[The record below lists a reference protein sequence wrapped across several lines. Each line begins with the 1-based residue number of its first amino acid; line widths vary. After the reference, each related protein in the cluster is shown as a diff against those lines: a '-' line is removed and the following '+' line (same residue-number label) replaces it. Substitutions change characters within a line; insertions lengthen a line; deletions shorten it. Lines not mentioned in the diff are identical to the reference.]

1 MHVVAVCARVRD
13 LGREEPEE
21 RDRGRAPGRG
31 ARGGVH
37 AAAGIVVV
45 LRRRLAMREIVDG
58 ILTWSWL
65 SEPHGYNFNGYLV
78 HHPDGNLCIDPVEPP
93 ADVLDRL
100 VKEGV
105 ARIVITN
112 RNHVRRANLVRERT
126 GAPVAIH
133 PADAPY
139 VRQQGAVI
147 DAELHAG
154 QRVGPFAVVGVPG
167 KSPGEVAFHCPR
179 HRVLIVGD
187 AVIGNPPGKLSLLR
201 EKVLDDPARLR
212 ASVSALAELEVDVLL
227 PGDGEPILRDAGNRL
242 RELVA
247 TFPP

>member
-1 MHVVAVCARVRD
+1 
-13 LGREEPEE
+13 
-21 RDRGRAPGRG
+21 
-31 ARGGVH
+31 
-37 AAAGIVVV
+37 
-45 LRRRLAMREIVDG
+45 MREIVDG
-58 ILTWSWL
+58 IFGWSRL

-78 HHPDGNLCIDPVEPP
+78 HHPEGNLCIDPVDPP
-93 ADVLDRL
+93 EEVLVRL
-100 VKEGV
+100 QRDGV
-105 ARIVITN
+105 ARILITN
-112 RNHVRRANLVRERT
+112 RNHVRGANLVRERT

-133 PADAPY
+133 PADAAY
-139 VRQQGAVI
+139 ARGQGAML

-154 QRVGPFAVVGVPG
+154 RRVGPFAVIGAPG

-179 HRVLIVGD
+179 RRILIVGD

-212 ASVSALAELEVDVLL
+212 ESVAALAELEVDVLL
-227 PGDGEPILRDAGNRL
+227 PGDGEPVLRGAQDRL